1 MSTDVVKLLNKI
13 KNLKEFVV
21 IRDMPESFVFTG
33 TVPFDMKI
41 VGNQG
46 SFKVLAS
53 SLEEASEKVDAYL
66 SSHMDE

>member
-1 MSTDVVKLLNKI
+1 MSTDVLKLLNKI
-13 KNLKEFVV
+13 KNLQEFIV

-53 SLEEASEKVDAYL
+53 SLDEASEKVDAYL